1 MDLDFMAV
9 KSFDPLRKHDVTLGR
24 QNPRTF
30 ANGLILAKRS
40 APFLRIWLETYRTFT
55 GDSWNSHSTLMPNT
69 LLGIFPH
76 LLHVEETSIVR
87 PNWDEWEQ
95 LFFGHYPWQKNY
107 AIHVW
112 TRRAKP
118 PANSTEI
125 ANLNSTLGE
134 VMRHVLYS

>member
-1 MDLDFMAV
+1 
-9 KSFDPLRKHDVTLGR
+9 VTLGR
-24 QNPRTF
+24 ETPSAL
-30 ANGLILAKRS
+30 ANGIILAKRE
-40 APFLRIWLETYRTFT
+40 APFLRIWLETYHTFT
-55 GDSWNSHSTLMPNT
+55 GRSWNSHSTKMPHR
-69 LLGIFPH
+69 LLEIFPH
-76 LLHVEETSIVR
+76 LLHVEETSIVK
-87 PNWDEWEQ
+87 PSWSDWKK

-112 TRRAKP
+112 KGRAKP